1 MFYNEN
7 ARELRDRLDEI
18 RAAVE
23 QRQPT
28 LWEQICHVFQVL
40 YKFVVEKL
48 LPVITFRLIPGR
60 RRFGEIGEDM

>member
-28 LWEQICHVFQVL
+28 LWERVCGFFNTL

-48 LPVITFRLIPGR
+48 LPVITFRFIPGR
-60 RRFGEIGEDM
+60 RRFSEIGEDM